1 MFQTHYE
8 ALKNAWRRAR
18 DRAGINDRRSHD
30 LKHEAASRF
39 FERGLNVM
47 EVAAVIGHKGLKML
61 QRYTHLMAE
70 GLVRKLG

>member
-1 MFQTHYE
+1 
-8 ALKNAWRRAR
+8 
-18 DRAGINDRRSHD
+18 
-30 LKHEAASRF
+30 
-39 FERGLNVM
+39 M